1 MKTKILLTLITAVVI
16 NGFIMAGTV
25 TVKNNQYVFTPDE
38 ITVNQGDTIIFSLG
52 YTHNA
57 VEVSKATWDTNGNTP
72 DGGFSVGYGGGQ
84 VIMDTPGTFYY
95 VCTPHA
101 VYGMKGI
108 INVTGTVT
116 SVKEEGDVRNNS
128 KDILNFYPNPVSDMM
143 TLSFDVQSN
152 STVSINLIDI
162 TGQTVQN
169 LVRGSYNAG
178 FYSEN
183 INLSHLNP
191 GKYFVVYESGYK
203 NEIRP
208 LLLAR

>member
-1 MKTKILLTLITAVVI
+1 MKTKIILMLITAVGLY
-16 NGFIMAGTV
+16 GFLMAGTV
-25 TVKNNQYVFTPDE
+25 TVTNSGNIFTPDE
-38 ITVNQGDTIIFSLG
+38 ITINQGDTVIFSLG

-57 VEVSKATWDTNGNTP
+57 VEVSQSTWDDNNNTP
-72 DGGFSVGYGGGQ
+72 NGGFSVGYGGGQ
-84 VIMDTPGTFYY
+84 VIMDTPGIYYY

-116 SVKEEGDVRNNS
+116 SSEQGGDISNNS

-143 TLSFDVQSN
+143 TLNFSVQFN
-152 STVSINLIDI
+152 SSISIKLIDV

-169 LVRGSYNAG
+169 LVQGSYNAG
-178 FYSEN
+178 SYSEN
-183 INLSHLNP
+183 INLNHLNP
-191 GKYFVVYESGYK
+191 GRYFAVYESAYK
-203 NEIRP
+203 NEVRP

>member
-1 MKTKILLTLITAVVI
+1 MY
-16 NGFIMAGTV
+16 GFIMAGTV
-25 TVKNNQYVFTPDE
+25 TVTNNQYVFTPDE
-38 ITVNQGDTIIFSLG
+38 ITVNQGDTVIFSLG

-57 VEVSKATWDTNGNTP
+57 VEVDQATWDTNGNTP

-116 SVKEEGDVRNNS
+116 SADQRGDVSNS
-128 KDILNFYPNPVSDMM
+128 TKDILDFYPNPVTDMM
-143 TLSFDVQSN
+143 TLSFSVQFN
-152 STVSINLIDI
+152 SSISIKLIDI
-162 TGQTVQN
+162 TGQTVQD
-169 LVRGSYNAG
+169 LARGSYNAG
-178 FYSEN
+178 SYSEN
-183 INLSHLNP
+183 INLSHLSP
-191 GKYFVVYESGYK
+191 GRYFVVYESGYK